1 MMAELCPQSGLLL
14 GLPWAVRCLAR
25 VAGRRVRKFGILG
38 RFPRRRAWRRDMDGT
53 GESVRTNRRW
63 LWISLISLALSVR
76 LGAAAAWDW
85 RFQGRLVFGDSAS
98 YWHLARATARGEP
111 FQYGDYGRVF
121 RTPGYPILLAPLF
134 LIAGDSPPFFAAR
147 LLGVIL
153 GTVGVLAA
161 GRLGKLLWG
170 DHAGWCAAFVAAVHP
185 ECVLSSAPILSE
197 AAFCPI
203 WVLHLA
209 CLAALMRFAQ
219 SPAAWT
225 WAVCSGATAGIT
237 ALIRPSALLWL
248 PFLVSFLVLVDRKAL
263 SLRLL
268 AVAGGTA
275 IVVLL
280 PWWVRN
286 YSVTG
291 RWIWT
296 TTQVG
301 PSLYDGCNPNADGAS
316 NMDFMESAIENAKRA
331 LGEGATDS
339 LAVEMEI
346 DRRLRQEAV
355 HWVAANPGSFLRL
368 AVVKL
373 CRFWNPIPNEASFN
387 TFPVNLVMAAGF
399 LLVMVPAAV
408 GLVLGE
414 TPRAALVTCWL
425 PAAYFTF
432 LHMIFVSSVRYR
444 QPVMFGLIVAAAPVF
459 AKTIETLR
467 SRRRERDLSETSAN
481 VVEERKP
488 WTPPSP

>member
-1 MMAELCPQSGLLL
+1 
-14 GLPWAVRCLAR
+14 
-25 VAGRRVRKFGILG
+25 
-38 RFPRRRAWRRDMDGT
+38 MDGT
-53 GESVRTNRRW
+53 GESLQTNRRW
-63 LWISLISLALSVR
+63 LWIALISLALLVR
-76 LGAAAAWDW
+76 LGAAAAWEW
-85 RFQGRLVFGDSAS
+85 RFQGRLVFGDSVS
-98 YWHLARATARGEP
+98 YWHLAKATARGEP

-121 RTPGYPILLAPLF
+121 RTPGYPLLLAPLF
-134 LIAGDSPPFFAAR
+134 LIAGDSPPFFVAR
-147 LLGVIL
+147 LLGAIL
-153 GTVGVLAA
+153 GTVGALAA
-161 GRLGKLLWG
+161 GWLGRLLWG
-170 DHAGWCAAFVAAVHP
+170 DRAGWCAAFLAAVHP
-185 ECVLSSAPILSE
+185 ECVLSSVPILSE
-197 AAFCPI
+197 AAFCPV

-209 CLAALMRFAQ
+209 CLAALIRSPQ
-219 SPAAWT
+219 SPVSWN
-225 WAVCSGATAGIT
+225 WAVCSGATAGIA

-248 PFLVSFLVLVDRKAL
+248 PFVVSFLVLLDRKAL

-268 AVAGGTA
+268 AVAGGSA

-280 PWWVRN
+280 LWWIRN

-316 NMDFMESAIENAKRA
+316 NMDFMASAIEKAKQA

-339 LAVEMEI
+339 LAVELEI
-346 DRRLRQEAV
+346 DRRLRREAV
-355 HWVAANPGSFLRL
+355 DWAAANPGSFLRL

-373 CRFWNPIPNEASFN
+373 RRFWSPIPNEASFN
-387 TFPVNLVMAAGF
+387 TFPINLVMAAGF
-399 LLVMVPAAV
+399 LLVMMPAAV

-414 TPRAALVTCWL
+414 TPRAALMTCWL

-444 QPVMFGLIVAAAPVF
+444 QPVMFGLIVAAAPVI

-467 SRRRERDLSETSAN
+467 SRRRERDLSETPSN
-481 VVEERKP
+481 VAAERKP
-488 WTPPSP
+488 GNPSSP